1 MVWPLE
7 WQLFT
12 FWHNRLSV
20 KLNSMNIEKK
30 IDYTH
35 IKVDEKT
42 FSEFYSAYKKME
54 TQLSAEHIII
64 EFSDNLNST
73 NEEISLFL
81 NVSKLHQK
89 QKTSFVIVSSS
100 ADIDEFPEDFNIV
113 PTLGEA
119 EDVLEMEAIE
129 RDLGF

>member
-1 MVWPLE
+1 
-7 WQLFT
+7 
-12 FWHNRLSV
+12 
-20 KLNSMNIEKK
+20 MNIEKK

-42 FSEFYSAYKKME
+42 FSKFYSAYKKME

>member
-1 MVWPLE
+1 MKV
-7 WQLFT
+7 
-12 FWHNRLSV
+12 
-20 KLNSMNIEKK
+20 EKK
-30 IDYTH
+30 ADYTH
-35 IKVDEKT
+35 ITVDEKS
-42 FSEFYSAYKKME
+42 FSEFYSAYEKIEK
-54 TQLSAEHIII
+54 QVSADHIII

-81 NVSKLHQK
+81 KVSKLHQK

-100 ADIDEFPEDFNIV
+100 ADVDDFPEDFNIV

-119 EDVLEMEAIE
+119 EDVIEMEAIE

>member
-1 MVWPLE
+1 MKV
-7 WQLFT
+7 
-12 FWHNRLSV
+12 
-20 KLNSMNIEKK
+20 EKK
-30 IDYTH
+30 ADYTH
-35 IKVDEKT
+35 ITVDEKS

-54 TQLSAEHIII
+54 KQLSAEHIII

-81 NVSKLHQK
+81 KVWKLHQK

-100 ADIDEFPEDFNIV
+100 ADVDDFPEDFNIV

-119 EDVLEMEAIE
+119 EDVIEMEAIE